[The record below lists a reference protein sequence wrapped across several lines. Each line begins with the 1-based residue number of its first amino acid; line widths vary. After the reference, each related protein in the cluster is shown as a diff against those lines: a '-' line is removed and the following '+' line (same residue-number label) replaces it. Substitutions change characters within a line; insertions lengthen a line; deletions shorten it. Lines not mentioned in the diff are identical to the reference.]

1 MPVPV
6 DEAPPEPPVAALVE
20 AVVELPAETETPDG
34 GAVAS
39 FEEHALPKAADATQS
54 VRNIDNC

>member
-1 MPVPV
+1 MPVPA
-6 DEAPPEPPVAALVE
+6 DKAPPEPLVAALVE
-20 AVVELPAETETPDG
+20 AVVELPVETEPPDG

-54 VRNIDNC
+54 VRNNDNG